1 MVSTTS
7 ICDQIVGTGSTATNA
22 TNMTTSGDGNTR
34 DGGGGGGG
42 ASLLSSLGEE
52 EDRGGGGRVRNEKY
66 NNDKDNHKYEIHV
79 RRKVVDVSGVR
90 EGLCTTGSD
99 R

>member
-1 MVSTTS
+1 M
-7 ICDQIVGTGSTATNA
+7 
-22 TNMTTSGDGNTR
+22 
-34 DGGGGGGG
+34 
-42 ASLLSSLGEE
+42 SSLGEE